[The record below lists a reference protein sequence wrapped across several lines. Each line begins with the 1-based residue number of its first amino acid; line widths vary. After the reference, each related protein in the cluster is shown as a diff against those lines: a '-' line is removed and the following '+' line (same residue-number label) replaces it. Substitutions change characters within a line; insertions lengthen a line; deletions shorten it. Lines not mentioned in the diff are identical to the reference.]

1 MSLAEGRYPLEGG
14 QTGVMPV
21 ESSVAAVAWGPII
34 GGAVAATGITLI
46 LLLLGSG
53 VGLTMVSP
61 WSGESS
67 SAATVGITAAIWLVV
82 VQWLSSAF
90 GGYLTGRLRTKWAAV
105 HTDEVFFR
113 DTAHGFLSWALATV
127 FVAGFLAS
135 SLTSLAGAGASAAG
149 QAAMAAGVAGG
160 SAAAASASDTTS
172 AGAPTAYFTDAL
184 LRPQNIANRANEDN
198 GAAAAEISRILL
210 QGATNGSVPD
220 GDKTY
225 IAGIVS
231 ARTGLPEADA
241 RARVDTVLKQIDD
254 AKVAA
259 QAAADKARKA
269 AATSAL
275 IGSLSLLVGAFIA
288 AAAAA
293 FGGRQRDEEEDL
305 IATSRP
311 LV

>member
-21 ESSVAAVAWGPII
+21 ESSVAAIAWGPII
-34 GGAVAATGITLI
+34 GGAVAATGVTLI

-61 WSGESS
+61 WAGQSS
-67 SAATVGITAAIWLVV
+67 SAAAVGITAAIWLVV
-82 VQWLSSAF
+82 VQWLSSAL

-160 SAAAASASDTTS
+160 SAAASASDTNS
-172 AGAPTAYFTDAL
+172 ADAPTAYFTDAL
-184 LRPQNIANRANEDN
+184 LRPENIANRANEDN

-210 QGATNGSVPD
+210 QGAANGSVPD

-231 ARTGLPEADA
+231 ARTGLSEADA

-305 IATSRP
+305 IATSRGP